1 MLQILNNISSDI
13 QFISQPIGWA
23 LLHSLWQAALIFV
36 LHRLLFKRVNKMSSF
51 QLYSPMA
58 LILVSFS
65 LTLMLLFPNDVSQVL
80 KDTPAVSVGMSWMT
94 IFLWVW
100 CAGMIF
106 KSLQLGLDYYKIR
119 IWRNKGILIKTGPLH
134 TLVAELSKKM
144 SINFLPE
151 LRLVK
156 EITVPMVVGFFKPV
170 LLFPACLINQLTT
183 EELENILLHELYHVK
198 RSDYLWNL
206 LLCTVEVIFFFN
218 PFVLWLIKDI
228 RSQREISCDHAASS
242 ITQKPKALA
251 NALLRIHEINNNP
264 KLAMALNSEG
274 KLTERVYALMG
285 LPMASRVKNL
295 SWVWGLIV
303 GLPFVLAFQ
312 QKDNVVLGDV
322 SSVMTM
328 DSITIPGIHHTIRS
342 LEFKTVAGEIKEV
355 KVNNEELK
363 VENDAQLSAIK
374 NEMVPGGVEAN
385 RRMEYEAGLE
395 KKYNAARKK
404 ARSKK
409 LAPPLQPKV
418 NKVVRE
424 SANNSAE
431 SSEPTYNL
439 AYVEGYQYGKSFD
452 TLNQWEEAKYSD
464 INWKQIAL
472 ESDAHNYFLE
482 IPDVVDDDG
491 VLDFIVVH
499 DDQISRDNNRKNK
512 TESSEDLFESI
523 LIQKNLIQN
532 TYSYSLELSH
542 DKLIVNGQ
550 RQSVKMHKLFKT
562 IYLEINSKN
571 PSSKFNYQIFKNQ
584 VR

>member
-1 MLQILNNISSDI
+1 MLQILNNISSEI
-13 QFISQPIGWA
+13 QFISQPVGWA
-23 LLHSLWQAALIFV
+23 LLHSLWQAALIFL
-36 LHRLLFKRVNKMSSF
+36 LHRLLFKRVTRMSSF

-58 LILVSFS
+58 LILALFVV
-65 LTLMLLFPNDVSQVL
+65 TLVFLFPNDVHQVL
-80 KDTPAVSVGMSWMT
+80 KDTPAVAVGMSWMT
-94 IFLWVW
+94 IFLWAW

-106 KSLQLGLDYYKIR
+106 KSVQLGLDYYKIR
-119 IWRNKGILIKTGPLH
+119 IWRNKGILIKSGPLH
-134 TLVAELSKKM
+134 KLVDDLSRKM
-144 SINFLPE
+144 SIKYLPE

-170 LLFPACLINQLTT
+170 LLFPACLINQLTP

-198 RSDYLWNL
+198 RSDYMWNL
-206 LLCTVEVIFFFN
+206 LLCAVEVIFFFN
-218 PFVLWLIKDI
+218 PFVLWLIRDI

-251 NALLRIHEINNNP
+251 KALLRIHEINNNP

-285 LPMASRVKNL
+285 LPMASGVRNL
-295 SWVWGLIV
+295 SWMWGLIV

-312 QKDNVVLGDV
+312 QKENVVLGDV

-328 DSITIPGIHHTIRS
+328 DSITIPGIHHTITS

-355 KVNNEELK
+355 RVNDEELK

-374 NEMVPGGVEAN
+374 KEMVPGGVEDN
-385 RRMEYEAGLE
+385 RKMEYEAGLE

-404 ARSKK
+404 ARSNK
-409 LAPPLQPKV
+409 LAPQHQPKV
-418 NKVVRE
+418 NKLERE
-424 SANNSAE
+424 SANITPI

-452 TLNQWEEAKYSD
+452 TLNQWVEARFSEID
-464 INWKQIAL
+464 WEQIAS
-472 ESDAHNYFLE
+472 ETEVHTYFLE
-482 IPDVVDDDG
+482 IPDIIDDDR
-491 VLDFIVVH
+491 VLDVIVVH
-499 DDQISRDNNRKNK
+499 DEKVNHTSESNNNV
-512 TESSEDLFESI
+512 ESSEDLFESL
-523 LIQKNLIQN
+523 LIQQNLIQN
-532 TYSYSLELSH
+532 TYSYSMELSH
-542 DKLIVNGQ
+542 DKLIINSQ
-550 RQSVKMHKLFKT
+550 RQSDKMHQIFKM
-562 IYLEINSKN
+562 IYLEINSKK